1 MSGLP
6 YRFPSRFWC
15 VRMAQVAATLLALW
29 VGWLVVAAIFA
40 AHTVVRILVAT
51 LELSLRVIEE
61 NWHEKD
67 GR

>member
-1 MSGLP
+1 MNNLP
-6 YRFPSRFWC
+6 YRFPSRFLC
-15 VRMAQVAATLLALW
+15 VRMAQAVATLLALW

-51 LELSLRVIEE
+51 IELSVRVIEE
-61 NWHEKD
+61 NLHEKD

>member
-1 MSGLP
+1 MNNLP
-6 YRFPSRFWC
+6 YRFPRRFLC
-15 VRMAQVAATLLALW
+15 VRMAQVAVTLLALW
-29 VGWLVVAAIFA
+29 VGWSVVSLIFA
-40 AHTVVRILVAT
+40 AHTVVRLTVAT

>member
-1 MSGLP
+1 
-6 YRFPSRFWC
+6 
-15 VRMAQVAATLLALW
+15 MAQAVATLLALW

-51 LELSLRVIEE
+51 IELSVRVIEE